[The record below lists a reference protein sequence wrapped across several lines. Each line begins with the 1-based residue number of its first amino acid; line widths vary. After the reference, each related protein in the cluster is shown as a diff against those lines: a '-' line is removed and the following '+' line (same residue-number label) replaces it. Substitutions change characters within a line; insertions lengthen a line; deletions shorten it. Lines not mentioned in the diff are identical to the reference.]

1 MAIRVSEF
9 AKLLTQR
16 RGTDLDTWVTDVR
29 SDDLPALHA
38 FADGLDKDYDAVV
51 AGLTL
56 PYSNGA
62 TEGVVNKIKMLN
74 VKPTAKPVFPCYAR
88 ESSSWTD
95 PDLGLIA
102 EPWTEPLD
110 RHSPPRRCASGWSP
124 V

>member
-38 FADGLDKDYDAVV
+38 FADGLGKDYDAVV

-62 TEGVVNKIKMLN
+62 TEGVVNKIKML
-74 VKPTAKPVFPCYAR
+74 KRQTYGKASFPLLR
-88 ESSSWTD
+88 KGILLMD
-95 PDLGLIA
+95 
-102 EPWTEPLD
+102 
-110 RHSPPRRCASGWSP
+110 
-124 V
+124 